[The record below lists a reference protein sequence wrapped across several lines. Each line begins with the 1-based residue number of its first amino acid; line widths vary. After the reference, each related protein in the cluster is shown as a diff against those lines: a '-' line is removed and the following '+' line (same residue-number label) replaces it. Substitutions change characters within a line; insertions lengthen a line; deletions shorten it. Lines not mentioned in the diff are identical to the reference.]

1 MKPIGNNAGGDVSAG
16 PGGTETIPRAV
27 PNARARIRSSNS
39 ARLEDIIGAAP
50 IASSSAAVASA
61 VTSSP
66 NAESMLAASE
76 TIANAFREVR
86 LIEQGYAA
94 AMSVLKQL
102 FGCPFAG
109 HFTASQQKIGQVE
122 RVISFTNDS
131 DGPAACVDVCLSALR
146 QQAAAAEVVNE
157 CIIVATIVRGTPL
170 CIVAEFRLDCGA
182 EAISVLELIA
192 ARLSELSITA
202 LLHASANASMSAA
215 ALVELVSLAA
225 SESTERAAQQRLAD
239 ELQKHLSADE
249 VFVGTCRSYQPTCR
263 LVAASK
269 VAEIDEFCEMTQ
281 HVESVMQE
289 SIARSAASVWPAED
303 DSNRHSLL
311 AHQNLANAKRMHAIA
326 ATPLRSESG
335 EVVGSIVV
343 AFGDSESAKALSES
357 AMQFLHASSRPVG
370 TAVEAIHRSHV
381 SPVGKWK
388 QQIRRILSGNK
399 ALGAAATICVLAG
412 TLIIPVDYQV
422 SCDTILQPVSR
433 RYVAAPFAAPL
444 QTCEVDPGD
453 LVEENQLLAV
463 LDGREL
469 RWELAGLRA
478 DLGKAGKEHNAH
490 LSKQD
495 YGDAAIARHEIDRL
509 ENRSLLLGDREKNLE
524 IRSPISGV
532 VVSGDLREREGVPL
546 ETGQSLFEVA
556 PLDRMILEIAIPEED
571 MRHVAVD
578 MSIRMQLDSM
588 PSETLKAVVLR
599 IHPKAELRD
608 HENVFI
614 AEAEVLND
622 DLLLRPGMK
631 GTASISTGRRMLGWN
646 LFHKPVA
653 HAVGWLGW

>member
-16 PGGTETIPRAV
+16 PGGTETIPQAE
-27 PNARARIRSSNS
+27 PNARGRIRSSNS

-50 IASSSAAVASA
+50 ITSSPVAVASA

-66 NAESMLAASE
+66 DADSLLATSE
-76 TIANAFREVR
+76 TVANAFRPVR
-86 LIEQGYAA
+86 SVEQAYPA
-94 AMSVLKQL
+94 AMSVLGQL

-109 HFTASQQKIGQVE
+109 HFTASQQKIGQVD
-122 RVISFTNDS
+122 RVVSFTNDS
-131 DGPAACVDVCLSALR
+131 EGPVACVDICKSALR
-146 QQAAAAEVVNE
+146 HQTAVAEVVDE
-157 CIIVATIVRGTPL
+157 SIIAATIVRGTPL
-170 CIVAEFRLDCGA
+170 CIVAEFPLDCGA
-182 EAISVLELIA
+182 DAISVLQLIA

-202 LLHASANASMSAA
+202 LLHASANASMGAA
-215 ALVELVSLAA
+215 ALVELVSLAS

-239 ELQKHLSADE
+239 ELQKHLNADD
-249 VFVGTCRSYQPTCR
+249 VFVGTCRSHQPACR
-263 LVAASK
+263 LVAAST

-289 SIARSAASVWPAED
+289 SIARSAASVWPAEND
-303 DSNRHSLL
+303 GDRHSLL
-311 AHQNLANAKRMHAIA
+311 AHQNLASEKRMLAIA

-335 EVVGSIVV
+335 DVVGSVV
-343 AFGDSESAKALSES
+343 ATFGDPATAKDLAD
-357 AMQFLHASSRPVG
+357 AAVKFLHAGSRPVG

-381 SPVGKWK
+381 SSVGKWK
-388 QQIRRILSGNK
+388 EQIRRVIGGNR
-399 ALGAAATICVLAG
+399 ALAAAAAICVLAG
-412 TLIIPVDYQV
+412 IFIIPVDYQV

-478 DLGKAGKEHNAH
+478 DLGKASKEHNAH

-532 VVSGDLREREGVPL
+532 VVSGSLREREGVPL

-556 PLDRMILEIAIPEED
+556 PLDRMILEVAIPEED
-571 MRHVAVD
+571 MRHVEVD

-588 PSETLKAVVLR
+588 PSETLEAVVLR

-608 HENVFI
+608 HQNVFI
-614 AEAEVLND
+614 AEAEVSNV

-653 HAVGWLGW
+653 HAIGWLGW